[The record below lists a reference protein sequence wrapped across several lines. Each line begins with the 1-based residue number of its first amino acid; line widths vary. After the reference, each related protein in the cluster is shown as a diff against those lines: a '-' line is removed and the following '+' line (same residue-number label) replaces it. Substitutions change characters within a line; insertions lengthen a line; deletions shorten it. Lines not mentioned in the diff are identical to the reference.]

1 MRRRVMLTPALWTA
15 IDVHRRGVATRRQM
29 VQGIHSALGF
39 ALSTTE
45 AAALFAYLD
54 DDADGRIARS
64 DLRKLLPAG
73 RSGGG
78 GKRISTRR
86 SDGVRRKENAAAANA
101 VGNAGTPPSSPQPR
115 SVPRPHPM
123 SRRPNV
129 SAAAVVTP
137 LDWAS
142 PAADL
147 TALLASRSAVAV
159 TSSWR
164 RRREQ
169 EDEDEETA
177 VERLPGD
184 DEVLQMEERLEL
196 LFAQATA
203 AEQYPSDTIA
213 GGQPMAAAE
222 AFDLSL
228 SMSSDEQLTPEK
240 TKTERA
246 TSASAS
252 SPLASASASFE
263 ASSPLS
269 EVRRELVAL
278 RAQIDS
284 ATAAATAP
292 ITPATSVAVVSVG
305 GASLVQPIVENC
317 EPLPPSLIIDAA
329 AVDDFE
335 NALAKENTTRSMTTM
350 TPAKRC
356 GLWFGRDA
364 ADMLS
369 PVRGRSFGA
378 ELTNSPHISV
388 SVSTLGGRKSSVLS
402 TSVQHC
408 SDGNAALRSTKV
420 SSSFST
426 TTSKISSTRKKKKK
440 KKKKKKMMMMTTAA
454 TATATTTKQTKQTK
468 QKKQK
473 KKQKRAAMLDK
484 ENAKATPLSAVV
496 PSSTKSSTKSKT
508 KTKRTLSSKR
518 TPGVSAQRAL
528 SLGGGA
534 GAREK
539 EMRKKQKA
547 TRKAARSLLSLKE
560 ARYAGPK
567 VAALR
572 HIGVLSHQ
580 GRQQRLHMYR
590 RVRIAKSSSSKRR
603 SRSRGTKSSRSWS
616 GSDDLLPSALCHTT
630 SPTAKKLLHQTSF
643 MHNMHNFVALS
654 PWNSPAER
662 TPGEKAY
669 DSDDS
674 AERDAE
680 LSRAVRSIA
689 IGVSPGDV
697 YGSGTRSTS
706 SSSFSPFALRLDERE
721 SSNKSIVGKSTEKSA
736 ESAAERPSDESAA
749 AAVLP
754 PCPPLI
760 LPPKRR
766 NAGWRRNAVVS
777 AKRRAK
783 QQQPKRK
790 APAPPRSRR
799 RRAKVLNM
807 STKAAAAPAANHSS
821 PPPRAAVRSRA
832 QGAAD
837 APRTPPM
844 RVVRKAKASSIASA
858 SASARSVVEAL
869 SAVPIATA
877 ARDIHVHIHVNEG
890 QAEQDAV
897 SCGVDTRGAAASAT
911 PEATPRTAARRRF
924 DAIEP
929 SRLQSFFVQA
939 CARAERNFPEEAEA
953 PAAACDAPSCFAV
966 GVAPPAAVAAAAAV
980 LAPSASA
987 TPSAAASASA
997 GTAAATATA
1006 TVVSPAAAQAEALRR
1021 CIAQVQQVAQLL
1033 RP

>member
-1 MRRRVMLTPALWTA
+1 
-15 IDVHRRGVATRRQM
+15 
-29 VQGIHSALGF
+29 
-39 ALSTTE
+39 
-45 AAALFAYLD
+45 
-54 DDADGRIARS
+54 
-64 DLRKLLPAG
+64 
-73 RSGGG
+73 
-78 GKRISTRR
+78 
-86 SDGVRRKENAAAANA
+86 
-101 VGNAGTPPSSPQPR
+101 
-115 SVPRPHPM
+115 
-123 SRRPNV
+123 
-129 SAAAVVTP
+129 
-137 LDWAS
+137 
-142 PAADL
+142 
-147 TALLASRSAVAV
+147 VAV

-246 TSASAS
+246 ASASAS
-252 SPLASASASFE
+252 SPLVSASASFE

-269 EVRRELVAL
+269 EVRRELIAL

-440 KKKKKKMMMMTTAA
+440 KKKKMMMMMTTAA
-454 TATATTTKQTKQTK
+454 TATATTTKRTKRTKQ
-468 QKKQK
+468 

-534 GAREK
+534 DAREK

-603 SRSRGTKSSRSWS
+603 SRSRGTKSSRSRS

-749 AAVLP
+749 AAVLL

-837 APRTPPM
+837 APRTQPM
-844 RVVRKAKASSIASA
+844 RVVRKAQASSIASA

-997 GTAAATATA
+997 GTAAATAMA